1 MGMKINDRNA
11 RRMMERMGI
20 NQKEVPDVEEVIIRT
35 RTKDLVIAGASVQ
48 EVNFQGNRV
57 FQVAGE
63 VEEVAKETK
72 KFSDDDIILVQ
83 QQANVTKEKALA
95 ALEQSDGEVAK
106 AILLLT
112 S

>member
-1 MGMKINDRNA
+1 MKVNDRNA

-20 NQKEVPDVEEVIIRT
+20 NQKEVPEVEEVIIRT
-35 RTKDLVIAGASVQ
+35 RTKDMVISGASVS

-63 VEEVAKETK
+63 VEEVAREVKT
-72 KFSDDDIILVQ
+72 FSDDDITLVQ
-83 QQANVTKEKALA
+83 QQANVTREKAMA